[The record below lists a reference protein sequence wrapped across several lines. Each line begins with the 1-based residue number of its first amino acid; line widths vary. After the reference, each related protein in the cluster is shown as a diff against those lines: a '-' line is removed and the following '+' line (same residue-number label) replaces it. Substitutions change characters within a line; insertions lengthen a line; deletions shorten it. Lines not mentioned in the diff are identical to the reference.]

1 MSHFTLTVFLHVL
14 FAIVAVGTNITYSA
28 LLLWSRR
35 QTEMT
40 VYALK
45 AIRMLD
51 SRVANPAYLLVLLTG
66 FVMVFTVPFPLT
78 TPWILSGLVL
88 YGVIVVLG
96 IAVYTPAFRRQMQI
110 ATRDGV
116 QGEAY
121 RQAARLANILLGAV
135 TILAVL
141 IVFLMVVKP
150 PLWAG

>member
-1 MSHFTLTVFLHVL
+1 MSHFTITVFLHVL

-28 LLLWSRR
+28 LLLWSKH

-51 SRVANPAYLLVLLTG
+51 SRVANPAHILVLLTG
-66 FVMVFTVPFPLT
+66 LVMVITVPFPIT

-88 YGVIVVLG
+88 YVAIVVLG
-96 IAVYTPAFRRQMQI
+96 IAVYAPAFRRQLQI

-116 QGEAY
+116 QSEAY
-121 RQAARLANILLGAV
+121 GQAARSANILLWAV
-135 TILAVL
+135 TLLAVL